1 MALVLADRVQD
12 VTTTTGTGTIT
23 LANTPPTGFQ
33 SFAVIGNGNTTYY
46 AIYGGN
52 NWEVGIGTY
61 TSIGTTLSRD
71 TVLSSSNSNSLVS
84 FGSGDKAVFVTYPSE
99 KSVNED
105 AAGNVNISITGN
117 AATATKAFNLN
128 DGAAG
133 SIPYQTASN
142 TTAFVAAAA
151 GVLVGGTT
159 PSFSTTP
166 TLTGTN
172 FTGIPNAALTNN
184 TVTLGT
190 TSVALGATSLTLA
203 GLTSVTLTQDPTL
216 ALQAATKQYVDT
228 LAAEGISYHAPV
240 KYEVP
245 TALTVT
251 YNNGTAGVGATLT
264 NAGTQTAFTPDGV
277 VASVAD
283 RILIYNQAAPA
294 QNGVYTVTTVGSGST
309 NWVLTR
315 ATDANSY
322 GVKDPNKLGAGDA
335 FFVTS
340 GNTGAGETYVC
351 NTTGTITF
359 GTTAITFV
367 QISSAAIYSAGT
379 GLTLTGTQF
388 SLTTPVATT
397 LGGTGLTTFGAAN
410 RAIFSSGTTTL
421 TAGTLPTAA
430 GGTGHTSYTD
440 GQLLIGKSLDGTLE
454 KATLTQGTGITIA
467 NGSGA
472 ITITN
477 ASPDQVV
484 SLTNSGTT
492 TVTGSYP
499 NFNIAS
505 ADQYVGTV
513 TSVSGAGT
521 VNGLTLTGTVTSTGS
536 LTLGGTLTGVSLTT
550 AVTGV
555 LPTANGGTNLSSFTS
570 GGAVYATTT
579 SALTTGTLPV
589 ASGGTGTATAFTAGS
604 VVFAGA
610 SGVYTQDT
618 ANFFW
623 DDTNNFLGLG
633 ISTPNSRLVTVG
645 HNEFSLGLTARTSST
660 QTAIL
665 NHPVAALYNS
675 NTAAGNGLSLRYQI
689 ADTTGNPQ
697 TAGGIGMVATAKG
710 ASSVT
715 ADMYFYNSAT
725 EVARLT
731 AAGYLEATYSD
742 RVVAL
747 GNSGTATT
755 INLAQGN
762 VFTATLTG
770 NCTFTL
776 SGSNANSSRGSS
788 FTLILTNDATAGRTV
803 AWAGGTFRF
812 PGGAATLGRTTAANA
827 VDIWVFFT
835 PNNGT
840 TWYGNISMKNMLA

>member
-61 TSIGTTLSRD
+61 TSIGTSLSRD
-71 TVLSSSNSNSLVS
+71 TVLASSNSNSLVN
-84 FGSGDKAVFVTYPSE
+84 FGSGDKAVFVTYPAE

-105 AAGNVNISITGN
+105 AAGNVNISVTGN
-117 AATATKAFNLN
+117 AATATRATNLAA
-128 DGAAG
+128 GAAG
-133 SIPYQTASN
+133 SVPYQTAAN
-142 TTAFVAAAA
+142 TTAFVSTAS
-151 GVLVGGTT
+151 GVLIGGTT

-172 FTGIPNAALTNN
+172 FTAIPNAALTNSAV
-184 TVTLGT
+184 TVGT
-190 TSVALGATSLTLA
+190 TAISLGATSTTLA

-245 TALTVT
+245 TALTAT

-294 QNGVYTVTTVGSGST
+294 QNGVYTVTTVGTVST

-315 ATDANSY
+315 STDTNSY

-335 FFVTS
+335 FFVQS
-340 GNTGAGETYVC
+340 GNTGAGETYVM

-359 GTTAITFV
+359 GTTAINFV
-367 QISSAAIYSAGT
+367 QVSSAQIYSAGT
-379 GLTLTGTQF
+379 GLTLSGTQF
-388 SLTTPVATT
+388 SLTSPVATT
-397 LGGTGLTTFGAAN
+397 LGGTGLTTFGATN

-430 GGTGHTSYTD
+430 GGTGQTTYTD
-440 GQLLIGKSLDGTLE
+440 GQILIGKSSDGTLD
-454 KATLTQGTGITIA
+454 KATLTQGTGITVT

-477 ASPDQVV
+477 SAPDQVV
-484 SLTNSGTT
+484 ALTGGGTT
-492 TVTGSYP
+492 TIGGSYP
-499 NFNIAS
+499 SFSISS

-521 VNGLTLTGTVTSTGS
+521 VNGLTLTGSVTSTGS
-536 LTLGGTLTGVSLTT
+536 LTLGGTLSVDLAT
-550 AVTGV
+550 ATV
-555 LPTANGGTNLSSFTS
+555 
-570 GGAVYATTT
+570 
-579 SALTTGTLPV
+579 TGTLPV
-589 ASGGTGTATAFTAGS
+589 ANGGTGVATSTGS
-604 VVFAGA
+604 VAVVLSTSPTLVTPILGA
-610 SGVYTQDT
+610 ASATSI
-618 ANFFW
+618 AN
-623 DDTNNFLGLG
+623 GLG
-633 ISTPNSRLVTVG
+633 AVGTPSYTFTG
-645 HNEFSLGLTARTSST
+645 D
-660 QTAIL
+660 L
-665 NHPVAALYNS
+665 NTGIWSPA
-675 NTAAGNGLSLRYQI
+675 
-689 ADTTGNPQ
+689 ADTLAVSTN
-697 TAGGIGMVATAKG
+697 G
-710 ASSVT
+710 A
-715 ADMYFYNSAT
+715 
-725 EVARLT
+725 EVGRFT
-731 AAGYLEATYSD
+731 AAGYLEAVYSD
-742 RVVAL
+742 KVVAL
-747 GNSGTATT
+747 GNTGTATT
-755 INLAQGN
+755 INLNQGN
-762 VFTATLTG
+762 VFTATLNG

-776 SGSNANSSRGSS
+776 ANSNANSSRGSS
-788 FTLILTNDATAGRTV
+788 FTLILTNDATPGRTV
-803 AWAGGTFRF
+803 AWAGGAFRF
-812 PGGAATLGRTTAANA
+812 PGGAATLSRTTTANA

-840 TWYGNISMKNMLA
+840 TWYGNIAMKNMAA